1 MDLQLK
7 GQVALVTGGTKGIGR
22 AIAETFAS
30 EGCNVAICARK
41 EDEVKAAVAALQKKG
56 VKAFG
61 EGGRRRQRRS
71 AESVDQRIGRSAGR
85 HRHPR
90 FQRERR
96 QRARRSRLAFELR
109 ARHAGCGA
117 QRRSVVALSVEVE
130 ERQHVMI
137 STTAALEKFI
147 SAGPYNA
154 MKAALLNYSGALSQ
168 DLAAKGIRVNAVSPG
183 PIMIEGGAWDM
194 IKKGMAPFYEAT
206 LAQVPMGTHGYR
218 GRSGGAGRVPDEPAL
233 RLHHRHERRHRRRHH
248 EADPVLTSQGPV
260 PRYQSSP

>member
-30 EGCNVAICARK
+30 EGVNVAICARK
-41 EDEVKAAVAALQKKG
+41 ADEVKAAVEALQKKG

-61 EGGRRRQRRS
+61 KAVDVGNGDQLKGWINEAAAALGGVDILVSNVSGGNAPGEAGWRS
-71 AESVDQRIGRSAGR
+71 N
-85 HRHPR
+85 
-90 FQRERR
+90 
-96 QRARRSRLAFELR
+96 FEHDML
-109 ARHAGCGA
+109 GA
-117 QRRSVVALSVEVE
+117 VRSVEASLPYLSKSKNGNI
-130 ERQHVMI
+130 VMI

-168 DLAAKGIRVNAVSPG
+168 DLAPKGIRVNAVSPG

-206 LAQVPMGTHGYR
+206 LAQVPMGRMGT
-218 GRSGGAGRVPDEPAL
+218 ADEVA
-233 RLHHRHERRHRRRHH
+233 
-248 EADPVLTSQGPV
+248 AQVVFLTS
-260 PRYQSSP
+260 PRAGFTTGTNVVIDGGITKRIQY

>member
-61 EGGRRRQRRS
+61 KAVDVGKGDQLKEWISESAAALGGIDILVSNVSGGNAPGEAGWRS
-71 AESVDQRIGRSAGR
+71 N
-85 HRHPR
+85 
-90 FQRERR
+90 
-96 QRARRSRLAFELR
+96 FEHDML
-109 ARHAGCGA
+109 GA
-117 QRRSVVALSVEVE
+117 VRSVEAALPYLSKSKNGNI
-130 ERQHVMI
+130 VMI

-168 DLAAKGIRVNAVSPG
+168 DLAPKGIRVNAVSPG

-206 LAQVPMGTHGYR
+206 LAQVPMGRMGT
-218 GRSGGAGRVPDEPAL
+218 ADEVTAQ
-233 RLHHRHERRHRRRHH
+233 
-248 EADPVLTSQGPV
+248 VVFLTS
-260 PRYQSSP
+260 PRAGFTTGTNVVIDGGITKRIQY